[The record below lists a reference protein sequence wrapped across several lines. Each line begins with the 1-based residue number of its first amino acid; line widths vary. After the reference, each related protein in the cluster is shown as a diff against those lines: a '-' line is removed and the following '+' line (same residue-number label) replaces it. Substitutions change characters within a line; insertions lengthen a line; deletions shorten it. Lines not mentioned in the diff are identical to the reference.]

1 MLISHQHKF
10 LTVDIPKT
18 GTKTVRETLVG
29 HFDFVGKDRNQHMD
43 IKRCKKFFIDNG
55 FPFEDY
61 FKFCIVRNPWERYV
75 SFCSYVFD
83 RVSSFEMN
91 EESLDKESE
100 RYKRLKG
107 QYKCYSNLINR
118 ADKNKIKLMKTL
130 IETVPSQYDFISNS
144 DGTVRMD
151 MIATTEN
158 LNEDIKVFCGMVGI
172 KEDIKILH
180 SNKSSRPEPI
190 KNYYTQELI
199 DMVAEKE
206 KWVIDYKGYD
216 FKK

>member
-1 MLISHQHKF
+1 MLISHKYKF

-18 GTKTVRETLVG
+18 GTKTLRETLVG
-29 HFDFVGKDRNQHMD
+29 SFDSVGEDKNQHMG
-43 IKRCKKFFIDNG
+43 IKKCKKFFINNG
-55 FPFEDY
+55 FSFEDY
-61 FKFCIVRNPWERYV
+61 FKFSIVRNPWSRYV

-83 RVSSFEMN
+83 RVLFCESHMD
-91 EESLDKESE
+91 SLDKKSE
-100 RYKRLKG
+100 AYKRLRR
-107 QYKCYSNLINR
+107 QNTCYIGLIKK
-118 ADKNKIKLMKTL
+118 ADNDRKKLMKTL
-130 IETVPSQYDFISNS
+130 IETTPTQYDFISNS
-144 DGTVRMD
+144 DGTVTMD

-158 LNEDIKVFCGMVGI
+158 LNDDIKVFCGRVGI

-180 SNKSSRPEPI
+180 SNKSSRSEPI

-216 FKK
+216 F